1 MFKTLLLLLLAFVM
15 LLEPEVVLARTAGA
29 ASPAGIGM
37 VSGTALFRRN
47 VKRGRPNYK
56 PYRGNSRHK
65 MKKLGVFKRWR
76 LRVKAQKKKRSH
88 GLSPSVKVGAPVRSL
103 KK

>member
-15 LLEPEVVLARTAGA
+15 LLEPEVVLARPA
-29 ASPAGIGM
+29 ATTSPAGIEMADGI
-37 VSGTALFRRN
+37 SLFRKSY
-47 VKRGRPNYK
+47 KRGRPNYK

-65 MKKLGVFKRWR
+65 MKKLGVYKRWR
-76 LRVKAQKKKRSH
+76 LRVKAQKKKRSRT
-88 GLSPSVKVGAPVRSL
+88 PSVKVGAPVRTL

>member
-29 ASPAGIGM
+29 ASPASLEM
-37 VSGTALFRRN
+37 ASGASLFRKS

-65 MKKLGVFKRWR
+65 MKKLGVYKRWR
-76 LRVKAQKKKRSH
+76 LRVKAQKKKRSR
-88 GLSPSVKVGAPVRSL
+88 GLSPSVKVGAPVRTL

>member
-15 LLEPEVVLARTAGA
+15 LLEPEVVLARPA
-29 ASPAGIGM
+29 ASPAGTEM
-37 VSGTALFRRN
+37 SSSSSLFRKSYR
-47 VKRGRPNYK
+47 RGRPNYK

-65 MKKLGVFKRWR
+65 MKKLGVYKRWR
-76 LRVKAQKKKRSH
+76 LRVKAQKKKRNRT
-88 GLSPSVKVGAPVRSL
+88 PSVKVGTPVRTL